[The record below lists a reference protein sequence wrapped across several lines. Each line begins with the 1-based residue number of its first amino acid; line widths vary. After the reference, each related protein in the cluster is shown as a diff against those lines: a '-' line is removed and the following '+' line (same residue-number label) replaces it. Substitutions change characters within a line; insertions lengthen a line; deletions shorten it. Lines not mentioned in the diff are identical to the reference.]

1 MSPATPVQERP
12 VPAGPVL
19 EYVRETRRAHRPPQY
34 LFDRFAD
41 FYTLLLF
48 LAYIVFGAYTALRQD
63 PTTASGADVLIRELA
78 RWGPPALLLGLVASM
93 RYATWQGPV
102 LFALPD
108 VEWLLSAPLSH
119 AELVRHR
126 LARGLALGA
135 VIGTGLG
142 LIAFIILGAELG
154 VPSWPLLGSAVGGF
168 ALLGVLAA
176 AVGWLIEYSADR
188 AKVVARTSPL
198 ALPLAAG
205 LVAVSATA
213 TGIEAV
219 LWSGPWGWAV
229 GPVVAAAGG
238 PSRGWPF
245 QMALLTVAAG
255 VSVAIAWRR
264 TDAAPTEELARRG
277 ATRSGLIA
285 SLYMVDLRGVTLLA
299 REATQ
304 GLRKARGIR
313 LPRPRSPSLAIFW
326 RDALS
331 ALRAPGR
338 TGWALLLTVGGV
350 VAVALA
356 PDRQAVAATAVV
368 AGYFAA
374 ARLVE
379 VVRLEADE
387 PDAHH
392 VLPWAWGQLL
402 LLHCAVPVLI
412 LTALGVIA
420 VSVGWLSGIL
430 SSTALWPGLAL
441 CPLVAAVLVACGVIS
456 GQRGPFPVELLF
468 LPGDMG
474 PMVLVMWL
482 ATGPI
487 LAEIALGVPIGVI
500 SNAADGIPLTLAI
513 VTTIVSL
520 GLALAAAAVYL
531 RTRRQ
536 RT

>member
-1 MSPATPVQERP
+1 VSPANPVRERP

-19 EYVRETRRAHRPPQY
+19 EFVRERRRAHRPLHY
-34 LFDRFAD
+34 LSDRFAD
-41 FYTLLLF
+41 VYTLLLC
-48 LAYIVFGAYTALRQD
+48 LAYVGFGAYTALRQD
-63 PTTASGADVLIRELA
+63 PTSPGGADVLIREVA
-78 RWGPPALLLGLVASM
+78 RWSPAALMLGLVAAM

-119 AELVRHR
+119 AELVRHQ
-126 LARGLALGA
+126 LSRGLALGA
-135 VIGTGLG
+135 VIGTALG
-142 LIAFIILGAELG
+142 LIAFIILGAELA
-154 VPSWPLLGSAVGGF
+154 VPSWPLLGSAIGGF
-168 ALLGVLAA
+168 TLLGVFAA
-176 AVGWLIEYSADR
+176 ALGWLIECSASR
-188 AKVVARTSPL
+188 ARIVARASPL

-205 LVAVSATA
+205 VVVVSTSATGSQA
-213 TGIEAV
+213 I
-219 LWSGPWGWAV
+219 LWSGPWGWAL
-229 GPVVAAAGG
+229 GPLVAAAGG
-238 PSRGWPF
+238 PSHGWLL
-245 QMALLTVAAG
+245 QMALLTVAAAA
-255 VSVAIAWRR
+255 SVAIAWRR
-264 TDAAPTEELARRG
+264 SDAAPTEELARRG

-285 SLYMVDLRGVTLLA
+285 TLYMVDLRGVTLLA

-304 GLRKARGIR
+304 GLRRARGIR

-331 ALRAPGR
+331 ALRTPGR
-338 TGWALLLTVGGV
+338 AGWALLLVLGGV
-350 VAVALA
+350 VAMALA
-356 PDRQAVAATAVV
+356 PDRQAVAATAVL

-387 PDAHH
+387 PDAHR
-392 VLPWAWGQLL
+392 VLPWGWGQLL

-412 LTALGVIA
+412 LTALGLIA
-420 VSVGWLSGIL
+420 VSVGWLAGIL
-430 SSTALWPGLAL
+430 PSATVWPGLAL
-441 CPLVAAVLVACGVIS
+441 CPLVAAVLVACGAIS

-468 LPGDMG
+468 LRGDMG

-487 LAEIALGVPIGVI
+487 LAEIALGVPIRVI
-500 SNAADGIPLTLAI
+500 SHAADGIPLTLAV
-513 VTTIVSL
+513 VTTVVSL
-520 GLALAAAAVYL
+520 GLALVAAAAYL